1 MRGHGSVSGLVGII
15 AVIKMHGFRISFEL
29 LNNAVCILGVIFRYP
44 CFNAGG
50 VKDRHVGFGRVNF
63 LADWLSKINK
73 PRKDSLDVIKEV
85 LFETGNFRGVRN
97 LVKAA
102 EFAEMARIAEKD
114 KEKGI
119 RWDGKEPLD
128 DERP

>member
-1 MRGHGSVSGLVGII
+1 
-15 AVIKMHGFRISFEL
+15 MHGFRISFEL
-29 LNNAVCILGVIFRYP
+29 LNNAVCILGVIFCYP

-50 VKDRHVGFGRVNF
+50 VKDCHVGFGRVNF
-63 LADWLSKINK
+63 LADWRSKINK

-85 LFETGNFRGVRN
+85 LFETGNFRGIRN

-102 EFAEMARIAEKD
+102 EFAEIAGIAEKD

-119 RWDGKEPLD
+119 RWDGKEVLD